1 MNDEFRFPSQIR
13 IDLYVHGLTHE
24 GTEALIL
31 KRLEALMIDTQSIL
45 KAVGEERTVLAGWKR
60 LLSELVK
67 TVSDLSQ
74 KLADAIAA
82 NDPVAMAQVQA
93 DLDKAATD
101 LSGDNAEALTAINSV
116 PPGPVPT
123 P

>member
-1 MNDEFRFPSQIR
+1 
-13 IDLYVHGLTHE
+13 
-24 GTEALIL
+24 
-31 KRLEALMIDTQSIL
+31 MIDTQSIL